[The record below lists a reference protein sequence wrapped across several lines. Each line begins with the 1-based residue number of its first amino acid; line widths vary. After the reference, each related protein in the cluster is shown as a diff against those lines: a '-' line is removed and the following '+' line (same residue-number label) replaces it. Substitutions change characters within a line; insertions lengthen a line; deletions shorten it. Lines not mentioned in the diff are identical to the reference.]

1 MAIEGVRMRFAGA
14 ILVLMCVTLGTGL
27 VAAQAAT
34 RYDTQ
39 ILQDVNKF
47 LRSKKEYQGV
57 NAKVEDQ
64 IVTVEGTVNL
74 YIDKVNLEKK
84 IKKIK
89 NVDGIRNH
97 VEVQSNVPDE
107 QLRQTL
113 ADRLRYDRV
122 GYGIAFNA
130 ITLDVKDGVATL
142 GGTVR
147 DYPSRDSAVG
157 IAETTPGVKDIVDNI
172 DVAPTSIF
180 DDQLRVKLY
189 RAIYGSP
196 TLRRYEMDP
205 QKPIRIVVENGHV
218 TLYGVVDN
226 AMDKQIA
233 GTQANSVPGVF
244 SVDNQLIALSDLKK

>member
-1 MAIEGVRMRFAGA
+1 MRFSAA

-27 VAAQAAT
+27 GAAQSAT

-47 LRSKKEYQGV
+47 LQSKKEYQGV
-57 NAKVEDQ
+57 KAKVEDQ

-244 SVDNQLIALSDLKK
+244 SVDNQLIALSEVKK

>member
-1 MAIEGVRMRFAGA
+1 
-14 ILVLMCVTLGTGL
+14 
-27 VAAQAAT
+27 
-34 RYDTQ
+34 
-39 ILQDVNKF
+39 VNKF
-47 LRSKKEYQGV
+47 LQSKKEYQGV
-57 NAKVEDQ
+57 KATVEDQ
-64 IVTVEGTVNL
+64 IVTAEGTVNL

-107 QLRQTL
+107 KLRQTL

-130 ITLDVKDGVATL
+130 ITLDVKDGVITL
-142 GGTVR
+142 GGTVH
-147 DYPSRDSAVG
+147 DYPSKDSAVG
-157 IAETTPGVKDIVDNI
+157 IAETTPGVKDIVDNME
-172 DVAPTSIF
+172 VAPTSIF
-180 DDQLRVKLY
+180 DDQLRVQLY

-218 TLYGVVDN
+218 TLYGVVES

-244 SVDNQLIALSDLKK
+244 SVDNQLIALSEVKK

>member
-1 MAIEGVRMRFAGA
+1 MRFSGA

-27 VAAQAAT
+27 AAAQSAT

-47 LRSKKEYQGV
+47 LQSKKEYQGV
-57 NAKVEDQ
+57 KAKVEDQ

-180 DDQLRVKLY
+180 DDELRVKLY

-244 SVDNQLIALSDLKK
+244 SVDNQLIALSEVKK

>member
-1 MAIEGVRMRFAGA
+1 
-14 ILVLMCVTLGTGL
+14 
-27 VAAQAAT
+27 
-34 RYDTQ
+34 
-39 ILQDVNKF
+39 
-47 LRSKKEYQGV
+47 
-57 NAKVEDQ
+57 VEDQ
-64 IVTVEGTVNL
+64 IVTLDGTVNV
-74 YIDKVNLEKK
+74 YIDLVNLEKK
-84 IKKIK
+84 VKKIK

-97 VEVQSNVPDE
+97 VQVQSNVPDE

-122 GYGIAFNA
+122 GYGIAFNV
-130 ITLDVKDGVATL
+130 ITLDVKDGVVTL

-147 DYPSRDSAVG
+147 DYPSKDSAVA

-172 DVAPTSIF
+172 EVAPTSMF
-180 DDQLRVKLY
+180 DDQLRVKLF

-244 SVDNQLIALSDLKK
+244 SVDNQIVALSDVKK